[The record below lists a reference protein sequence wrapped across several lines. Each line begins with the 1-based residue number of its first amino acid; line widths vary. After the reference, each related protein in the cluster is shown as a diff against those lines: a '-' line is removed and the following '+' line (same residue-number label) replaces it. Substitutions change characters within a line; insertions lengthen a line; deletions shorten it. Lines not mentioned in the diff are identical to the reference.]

1 MDLKQKVEDGR
12 AHTEKELEEVKEMLR
27 IFESEGE
34 ERRKEQEDRY
44 DKKMENMREDIKTW
58 TEVGSSQHLLA
69 CLFQGLLAQLTSDMV
84 QKTEKLQKTVIS
96 KFD

>member
-58 TEVGSSQHLLA
+58 TEVGELPHLLS